1 MIYKGVPVLVDLT
14 EAAALLRCSVKTVRR
29 LQDRGDLP
37 VVMMGR
43 VRRIPTKALDK
54 FIAQGGIRGS
64 IREETPEEVT
74 P

>member
-1 MIYKGVPVLVDLT
+1 
-14 EAAALLRCSVKTVRR
+14 
-29 LQDRGDLP
+29 
-37 VVMMGR
+37 MMGR